1 MGNVRRRLVVLWIL
15 LVASAALPGLA
26 QTAGPMPG
34 RWNRGGDPMQT
45 AIAKLN
51 LTDEQ
56 QTKVK
61 AISDQETAKIGVLRG
76 QIRPAHDA
84 LDAVAQ
90 AEKPDPATVGRA
102 YLNLKAMEEALQAE
116 SAKFQDAVA
125 DVLTKEQKAEFET
138 YLSGARDNRMRWGGP
153 PRTN

>member
-56 QTKVK
+56 KPKVK
-61 AISDQETAKIGVLRG
+61 AVLDDSAKKMQDLAPEDR
-76 QIRPAHDA
+76 R
-84 LDAVAQ
+84 
-90 AEKPDPATVGRA
+90 EKGRA
-102 YLNLKAMEEALQAE
+102 IREEETTKLKEILTPEQMDKYTKMQEE
-116 SAKFQDAVA
+116 
-125 DVLTKEQKAEFET
+125 
-138 YLSGARDNRMRWGGP
+138 MRKKGGKKK
-153 PRTN
+153 TTE